1 MRDTICPDLLLL
13 LVIDELHDIIQEIHL
28 GLVFVLLLGQHGV
41 QEFQGDLVIICDL
54 ELLNRYVREDH
65 RLLYQILLLNLKQD
79 PLDNIKIFL
88 GYLLPHKSLRNGV
101 EVEEVDLLI
110 AFSLDY
116 IYQFRLCFLHILKL
130 SVLCLLYPLQVSH

>member
-1 MRDTICPDLLLL
+1 M
-13 LVIDELHDIIQEIHL
+13 
-28 GLVFVLLLGQHGV
+28 FVLLLGQYGV

-65 RLLYQILLLNLKQD
+65 RLLYQILLLDLKQD
-79 PLDNIKIFL
+79 PLDNIEIFL

-110 AFSLDY
+110 AFSLEH
-116 IYQFRLCFLHILKL
+116 IYQFRLCFLHILEL
-130 SVLCLLYPLQVSH
+130 SVLSLLYSLQVSH